1 MQNPKDTY
9 TSLVTDYKAQLTKA
23 QSALF
28 TSSMIRLA
36 VFLVGVIA
44 IYFLW
49 AQTRL
54 VIGIVVAEIVLFL
67 ILVSRHNKLQ
77 YKRNF
82 LQELI
87 ALNETELRVL
97 NRDFHDLPSG
107 EKFKNPLHAFSQDVD
122 LFGRGSF
129 FQYLNRTALESGTRK
144 LAEFLTANDIT
155 EIPQKQEAVQELAG
169 HLSWRQQ
176 FRATAA
182 LVKADYDAKEILS
195 WLKNYSSFMPKLMRW
210 VPNSYTGISL
220 VAFVLA
226 YLDLIPGNVVAWLFF
241 IGLGISGIYVK
252 KVNDLWANA
261 SKMQSTFEQYHKLML
276 LLEKQEFQ
284 SVYLQ
289 RQQVKIKSQKAKASA
304 VIEQFSK
311 MLGILD
317 QRSNMLMGIIINSFF
332 LSDLRQCYNIERW
345 IEANAGEVANW
356 FEVIAFFDAQN
367 SLGNFSFNHPNY
379 AFAKITK
386 ASQTLEAKRLSHP
399 LLDPK
404 KAVPND
410 FSIKNEQFFIITGAN
425 MAGKSTFLRTV
436 SLAIVMSNTGLPICA
451 PEASYHPIKLITSMR
466 TSDSL
471 TDDESYFFSELKRLQ
486 FIVNAIKADTYF
498 IILDEILKGTNSTDK
513 AIGSRKFIEKLV
525 ASNSTGI
532 IATHDLSLCEAAEDL
547 EPVKNYYFDAQ
558 IINDELFFD
567 YTFKKG
573 ICQNMNASF
582 LLRKMNIID
591 A

>member
-9 TSLVTDYKAQLTKA
+9 TSLLTDYKTQLGKA

-36 VFLVGVIA
+36 VFLAGVIA

-49 AQTRL
+49 ANTRV
-54 VIGIVVAEIVLFL
+54 VIGIVVVEIVLFL
-67 ILVSRHNKLQ
+67 ILVSRHSKLQ
-77 YKRNF
+77 YKRDF
-82 LQELI
+82 LQQLI
-87 ALNETELRVL
+87 DINETELRVL

-107 EKFKNPLHAFSQDVD
+107 ENFKHPLHAFSQDID

-129 FQYLNRTALESGTRK
+129 FQYLNRTALPGGAQQ
-144 LAEFLTANDIT
+144 LADVLTSNAIDQ
-155 EIPQKQEAVQELAG
+155 IPEKQEAVRELAT
-169 HLSWRQQ
+169 HLKWRQN

-182 LVKADYDAKEILS
+182 LVKTDYSTAGITS
-195 WLKNYSSFMPKLMRW
+195 WLKSYVSFSPALMRFL
-210 VPNSYTGISL
+210 PNVFAAISIVL
-220 VAFVLA
+220 FVLS
-226 YLDLIPGNVVAWLFF
+226 YLGVITGNVVVWWFF

-252 KVNDLWANA
+252 KVNDLWSKA
-261 SKMQSTFEQYHKLML
+261 SKMQSTFKQYHKLML
-276 LLEKQEFQ
+276 LLEEQEF
-284 SVYLQ
+284 SASYLKN
-289 RQQVKIKSQKAKASA
+289 QQDRIKSQKSKASA
-304 VIEQFSK
+304 VIKQFSK

-317 QRSNMLMGIIINSFF
+317 QRSNMLVGVLINAFF
-332 LSDLRQCYNIERW
+332 LSDLRQCYNIEKW
-345 IEANAGEVANW
+345 IAAHASEVSNW
-356 FEVIAFFDAQN
+356 FDIIAFFDAQN
-367 SLGNFSFNHPNY
+367 SLGNFSFNHPEY
-379 AFAKITK
+379 VSAKITADK
-386 ASQTLEAKRLSHP
+386 QTLKATSLSHP

-404 KAVPND
+404 KAVSND
-410 FSIKNEQFFIITGAN
+410 FNIENEQFFIITGAN

-436 SLAIVMSNTGLPICA
+436 SLAIVMSNCGLPICA
-451 PEASYHPIKLITSMR
+451 ADAQYNPIKLITSMR

-486 FIVNAIKADTYF
+486 FIVNAIKTDTYF

-513 AIGSRKFIEKLV
+513 ATGSRKFIEKLV

-532 IATHDLSLCEAAEDL
+532 IATHDLSLCEAADDL
-547 EPVKNYYFDAQ
+547 EPVKNYYFDAE